1 MTATIILGI
10 GLEYIDTVFQAI
22 QASDFSQYTIAGMK
36 TLAVL
41 FFLVN
46 ILKKYNEGIADKD
59 GYTWGLSPGELAKN
73 FAIVLLVIFST
84 QVLGFFDGILVA
96 IEGQY
101 RGTAPALLPLQM
113 QDIPLEEDVSLFD
126 AASSAMT
133 LLYEALVTPLYG
145 FKILAFI
152 LSTILWILDLFI
164 YPLFLAERFF
174 LLGIMQAFFP
184 LVISLAVFEKFRS
197 LAYTFFKLYAA
208 VYMLVPAFFLVNVF
222 INAIYTEINTNF
234 WVNLF
239 GTDTGQG
246 FFAPVV
252 QLGSVGFIV
261 FLKFKL
267 YRPYKNIYNVL
278 KLNRFIV
285 LAVVV
290 CALLSSTFSVWMVF
304 NTNQKALNSAFAI
317 NTDGSIIPLKLVTQ
331 KENFR
336 VEALAHLEL
345 FHNYFYNID
354 ASNYER
360 NLEKALWLGNSSV
373 DNLYRQKKADGVYNR
388 LLQYSLVQKVLS
400 IDSKISESNGTYS
413 FTTTTIFEINRGSII
428 DTYELVS
435 TGNLITVDRNFPNNP
450 HGLLITNYFE
460 NTLKKLNDES

>member
-1 MTATIILGI
+1 MTAAILLGI
-10 GLEYIDTVFQAI
+10 GLEYVDAVFQTI
-22 QASDFSQYTIAGMK
+22 QSSEFSQYTIVGMK

-73 FAIVLLVIFST
+73 FAVVLLVIFST
-84 QVLGFFDGILVA
+84 QVLGFFDSILVA

-113 QDIPLEEDVSLFD
+113 QDIPIEEDISLMD
-126 AASSAMT
+126 AAKNAMT

-145 FKILAFI
+145 FKIFAFI
-152 LSTILWILDLFI
+152 IGIFLWILDLFI

-197 LAYTFFKLYAA
+197 LAYNFFKLYAA

-222 INAIYTEINTNF
+222 VNALYTEINTNF
-234 WVNLF
+234 WNNLF
-239 GTDTGQG
+239 GTDVGEG

-267 YRPYKNIYNVL
+267 YR
-278 KLNRFIV
+278 R
-285 LAVVV
+285 AT
-290 CALLSSTFSVWMVF
+290 TFTLRLF
-304 NTNQKALNSAFAI
+304 TN
-317 NTDGSIIPLKLVTQ
+317 
-331 KENFR
+331 
-336 VEALAHLEL
+336 
-345 FHNYFYNID
+345 
-354 ASNYER
+354 
-360 NLEKALWLGNSSV
+360 
-373 DNLYRQKKADGVYNR
+373 
-388 LLQYSLVQKVLS
+388 
-400 IDSKISESNGTYS
+400 
-413 FTTTTIFEINRGSII
+413 
-428 DTYELVS
+428 
-435 TGNLITVDRNFPNNP
+435 
-450 HGLLITNYFE
+450 
-460 NTLKKLNDES
+460 